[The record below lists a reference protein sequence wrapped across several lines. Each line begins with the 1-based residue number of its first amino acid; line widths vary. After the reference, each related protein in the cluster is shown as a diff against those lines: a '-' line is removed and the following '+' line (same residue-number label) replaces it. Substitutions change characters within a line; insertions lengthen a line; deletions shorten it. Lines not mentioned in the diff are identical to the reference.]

1 MSSRSATVRG
11 SSTMDGD
18 RAARSSSLGRSA
30 SSTNRCTRGPP
41 CGGMVVVSPLTAHL
55 SLLTLYGES
64 VQPAL
69 GLAAAAPPPRPLG
82 LAGGGGAGAR
92 PAADARVALV
102 EQRVI
107 RHAVFPDVAPHVRST
122 PVRQRKHFHDRPAVD
137 LVQLDERRRCAA
149 GGLILPHG
157 ADPGVE
163 SDKGPLEWLDLADEA
178 AAVRIGLVERT
189 RIGQR
194 LELDEIEAVPLGE
207 PLLERVR
214 LGEMEP
220 GVEEEHRYGPVDA
233 AEQVRE
239 HHAAPTEAHRQ
250 SRLPRKCIH
259 GPQKN
264 RLGGGLLSAI
274 VTRGYL

>member
-1 MSSRSATVRG
+1 MSSRSATVRESTVSDG
-11 SSTMDGD
+11 S
-18 RAARSSSLGRSA
+18 AAASSSA
-30 SSTNRCTRGPP
+30 AWCSSPAITRLTSVPP
-41 CGGMVVVSPLTAHL
+41 CGAIGVVSELTAL
-55 SLLTLYGES
+55 PPLLDGEG
-64 VQPAL
+64 VQAAL

-107 RHAVFPDVAPHVRST
+107 GHAVFPDVAPHVRST
-122 PVRQRKHFHDRPAVD
+122 PVHQRKHLHDRPAVD
-137 LVQLDERRRCAA
+137 LVQLGERRRCAA

-163 SDKGPLEWLDLADEA
+163 SDKGPFEWLDLADEA
-178 AAVRIGLVERT
+178 TAVRIGLVERT

-250 SRLPRKCIH
+250 SRLSRKCIY
-259 GPQKN
+259 GP
-264 RLGGGLLSAI
+264 
-274 VTRGYL
+274 